1 VTYLIKNTVDPERSR
16 QQSTFGSADIMNGF
30 TADVAKATKLR
41 ITPGTVKVSSAVNDG
56 GMGGSAGGLGAMPGQ
71 MAGGQILGGAALP
84 GQGLMTAPGNGM
96 MIGGPQG
103 GVAGVAAAPAPPT
116 KKSSANG
123 STAGVL
129 TVAAVLLAAVVVF

>member
-1 VTYLIKNTVDPERSR
+1 MDPERSR

-71 MAGGQILGGAALP
+71 MAGGQMLGGTAMP
-84 GQGLMTAPGNGM
+84 GQGMMTAPGNGM
-96 MIGGPQG
+96 VMGAVQG
-103 GVAGVAAAPAPPT
+103 GVAGVAAAAPAVPAPPA

-123 STAGVL
+123 STAGIL